1 MFLKS
6 TCHQMLCLGQLKK
19 SDCIIMNITVIII
32 LLIISIAAT
41 IFAMMSMRPK
51 DEPSL
56 GPSMGPSVKPM
67 AEPTPQSV
75 NDLDRL
81 SDGISNKM
89 SQL

>member
-6 TCHQMLCLGQLKK
+6 TGHQMLCLGQLKK

-32 LLIISIAAT
+32 LLIISIAAA

-51 DEPSL
+51 DEPS
-56 GPSMGPSVKPM
+56 VKPI

>member
-32 LLIISIAAT
+32 LLIISIAAA

-51 DEPSL
+51 DEPKVE
-56 GPSMGPSVKPM
+56 PSVKPM

>member
-32 LLIISIAAT
+32 LLIISIAAA

-51 DEPSL
+51 DEPS
-56 GPSMGPSVKPM
+56 MGPSVKPI